1 MTVHALP
8 RYRGRHYGTFATHV
22 LGDRDRADWDAVLQ
36 ALPLSPATVARPD
49 GAAVVDGAFRG
60 ARVGWL
66 HPGPDT
72 RPIFDRLSEA
82 VEQVNAASFGF
93 DLFGFA
99 EPVQYTVYEA
109 PSVGYD
115 WHLDMIGSAAGLQRK
130 LSLTVQLSDG
140 ADYDGGDLELRDG
153 ARVVQAPRGAGTVV
167 AFPGWALHRVTPV
180 TRGVRRSLVA
190 WVGGPGF
197 R

>member
-8 RYRGRHYGTFATHV
+8 RYRGRHYRTFATHV
-22 LGDRDRADWDAVLQ
+22 LGEPERAGWDAVLE
-36 ALPLSPATVARPD
+36 ALPLSSATVARPD
-49 GAAVVDGAFRG
+49 GAPIVDDAFRG

-66 HPGPDT
+66 HPGPAT
-72 RPIFDRLSEA
+72 AVVFDRLAEA
-82 VEQVNAASFGF
+82 AERLNAESFGF

-115 WHLDMIGSAAGLQRK
+115 WHLDMIASAAGLQRK

-140 ADYDGGDLELRDG
+140 ADYEGGDLELRDG
-153 ARVVQAPRGAGTVV
+153 AHVVQAPRGAGTVV

-180 TRGVRRSLVA
+180 TRGTRRSLVA
-190 WVGGPGF
+190 WIGGPEF